1 MFSTRWFRI
10 LKALTTR
17 TRFAETRNPRAQ
29 HRPLALGA
37 RDRARCPE
45 AQHLANGAAQG
56 YESLARWAEQ
66 HAIGS
71 IIPLDLLRSELQR
84 RSAKLD
90 ESETEDEKRE
100 RETLDESIQAEER
113 RNAVS
118 PPITKDQ
125 KLLELYDRRGM
136 GRR

>member
-1 MFSTRWFRI
+1 M
-10 LKALTTR
+10 
-17 TRFAETRNPRAQ
+17 AQ
-29 HRPLALGA
+29 R
-37 RDRARCPE
+37 R
-45 AQHLANGAAQG
+45 G

>member
-1 MFSTRWFRI
+1 VDG
-10 LKALTTR
+10 
-17 TRFAETRNPRAQ
+17 AQ
-29 HRPLALGA
+29 HSAHDSLNHEIQEHNIAHWRSKFEAALAVLK
-37 RDRARCPE
+37 RAIWRM
-45 AQHLANGAAQG
+45 AQRRS

-71 IIPLDLLRSELQR
+71 TVPLELLKAELQR

-90 ESETEDEKRE
+90 HSETEDEKRE
-100 RETLDESIQAEER
+100 RESLDEAIRVDER
-113 RNAVS
+113 RNAAM

-125 KLLELYDRRGM
+125 RLLELYDRRGM